1 MANKKYEETDIQAIA
16 EAIREKTG
24 SEDSYKVSDMVS
36 GVNEVYEAGIVEGK
50 KISYETITIT
60 QDCTNAKQ
68 IFDIFR
74 ASYKEDEE
82 FVIFIN
88 EAWYNDTLNMSQNI
102 FLFTMCGVNAKC
114 LGWLRWRDGGMNSNI
129 YVDAAYDMVL
139 SIGDKVR
146 KVVLK

>member
-24 SEDSYKVSDMVS
+24 SEDSYKVSDMAS
-36 GVNEVYEAGIVEGK
+36 GVDEVYEAGIFEGK

-68 IFDIFR
+68 IFDVFK

-82 FVIFIN
+82 FVVFIN
-88 EAWYNDTLNMSQNI
+88 EAWYNGTINMSQNT
-102 FLFTMCGVNAKC
+102 FLYAVCGVNAEC
-114 LGWLRWRDGGMNSNI
+114 LGWLRWRDGKINVNI
-129 YVDAAYDMVL
+129 YVDSAYDMVL
-139 SIGDKVR
+139 SIGDVVR